1 MLQLFCRWEG
11 LIASEANRDHWDVAQ
26 LGAVHWVQAT
36 RRSMK

>member
-26 LGAVHWVQAT
+26 LGEGTGYKRLVDL
-36 RRSMK
+36 